1 MFIFAKEFLNSL
13 LKSFAK
19 IQKHSVIYKDIHN
32 VLMYF

>member
-13 LKSFAK
+13 CNSVAK
-19 IQKHSVIYKDIHN
+19 IQKHFVIYKDIHN